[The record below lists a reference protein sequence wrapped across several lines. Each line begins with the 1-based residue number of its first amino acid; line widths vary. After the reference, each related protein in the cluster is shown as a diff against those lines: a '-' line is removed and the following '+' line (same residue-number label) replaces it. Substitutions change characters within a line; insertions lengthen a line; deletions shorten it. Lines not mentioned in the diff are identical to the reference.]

1 MKKQLIAAAVAASM
15 SAVAL
20 ADISITGDAKFEYDN
35 VDISGSSYTPTNV
48 SSNST
53 ATEYHLNVTGKSGDT
68 TVVMKFELDTDGAG
82 AMDLEDNYIS
92 TKVGDVTVTAGNVA
106 SGTGG
111 ILGEI
116 DNGGRE
122 RKVTLGYSVGGVDVY
137 AGNSAGAASTADGN
151 QNINNNMYAGV
162 KFNLAGNA
170 IELKKNSETTDSYR
184 IAGSM
189 AGVNYRH
196 EGKNVDGSSGGDAT
210 YTKVDTTIAGYTIG
224 FAKLD
229 ADRASLLT
237 EDDSGEFA
245 QSVAAK
251 QTSTTHFMNGTTTAT
266 ATGASQWSVGTSI
279 DGTSVTLKSGKI
291 VNGLSSSAD
300 MDFYQVQAKRKL
312 SSGSTM
318 VVTYN
323 DRDYYADGTSTKGS
337 LTNVEVE
344 LNVAF

>member
-82 AMDLEDNYIS
+82 SMD
-92 TKVGDVTVTAGNVA
+92 
-106 SGTGG
+106 
-111 ILGEI
+111 
-116 DNGGRE
+116 
-122 RKVTLGYSVGGVDVY
+122 LGYSVGGVDVY

-323 DRDYYADGTSTKGS
+323 DRDYYADGTTTKGS
-337 LTNVEVE
+337 HQNVEVE